1 MSVLRA
7 SIILFLF
14 MLVTLLLMPI
24 QALLI
29 ALGVG
34 AAKYLPFWYHRVV
47 CWLLGVR
54 VHLSGTPIAPGPILL
69 VSNHISWLD
78 IPVLGSIAPLSFV
91 AKREVST
98 WPFISTMAK
107 LQRTI
112 FIDRTRRTAVA
123 ETREEIL
130 NRLGASERVLLFAEG
145 TSSDG
150 NQVLEFK
157 SSLFAAVE
165 QKDDNG
171 QSCQLQTCAIVYT
184 HIHGLPMN
192 RQQRPVIAW
201 YGDMDM
207 LSHAWGVL
215 KGGPIDVRVRIGEP
229 ISISELGDRKK
240 LAVHA
245 FERVRV
251 DFSQL
256 LTGRSAPAHGE
267 SNDISEETEEPDSQA
282 VRQTVD
288 L

>member
-7 SIILFLF
+7 SIILFIFL
-14 MLVTLLLMPI
+14 LVTLPLMPV

-29 ALGVG
+29 ALKLR
-34 AAKYLPFWYHRVV
+34 AALYLPHYYHRIV
-47 CWLLGVR
+47 CRLLGVR
-54 VHLSGTPIAPGPILL
+54 VHVSGAPAARGPVLL
-69 VSNHISWLD
+69 VSNHISWVD
-78 IPVLGSIAPLSFV
+78 IPVFASIAPLSFV

-98 WPFISTMAK
+98 WPFISSLAK

-112 FIDRTRRTAVA
+112 FIDRTRRAAVTEA
-123 ETREEIL
+123 REAIL
-130 NRLGASERVLLFAEG
+130 GRLRQGERVLLFAEG

-165 QKDDNG
+165 ANNG
-171 QSCQLQTCAIVYT
+171 ETGDYKLQTCAIVYT

-192 RQQRPVIAW
+192 RQQRPAIAW

-215 KGGPIDVRVRIGEP
+215 KGGPLDVRVRFGEP
-229 ISISELGDRKK
+229 IPIAEAGDRKK
-240 LAVHA
+240 LAA
-245 FERVRV
+245 SAYELVRH

-256 LTGRSAPAHGE
+256 LTGRFAPAHG
-267 SNDISEETEEPDSQA
+267 DAGDKQDAAPPG
-282 VRQTVD
+282 
-288 L
+288 